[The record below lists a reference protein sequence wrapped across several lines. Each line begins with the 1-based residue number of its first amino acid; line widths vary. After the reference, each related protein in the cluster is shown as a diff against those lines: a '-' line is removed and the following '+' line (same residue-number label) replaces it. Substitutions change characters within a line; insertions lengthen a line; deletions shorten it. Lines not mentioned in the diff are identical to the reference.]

1 MIFSLANYLIKTN
14 QENFDYSNNDTYNND
29 TNYTNYMIL
38 DIFYFII
45 GCFAAYKSWTCNTQS
60 NYPKSVKIIC
70 ALFAFNFGIFYLA
83 YYYLYLNPKSCSKY
97 KLIKVKKSLKNFVP
111 KIISSTSQ
119 L

>member
-1 MIFSLANYLIKTN
+1 MIFSLANYLTKQN
-14 QENFDYSNNDTYNND
+14 QENFDFSNNDTCNND
-29 TNYTNYMIL
+29 TNYMIL
-38 DIFYFII
+38 DLFYFII
-45 GCFAAYKSWTCNTQS
+45 GCFAAYKSWTCNTQA

-111 KIISSTSQ
+111 KLISSTSQ